1 MSSPLV
7 GFSIDIGKGGEVPGG
22 DSGDGGDA
30 EVPRDGEGGGSPTW
44 RRRVGRPE
52 NWESSKTQLWNFFE
66 AQDHLSLLKK
76 CIYGLQPTL

>member
-22 DSGDGGDA
+22 DGGDGGDA
-30 EVPRDGEGGGSPTW
+30 EVPRDGERGGSPTW

-52 NWESSKTQLWNFFE
+52 KNWESSKTQLWNF
-66 AQDHLSLLKK
+66 LKLK
-76 CIYGLQPTL
+76 TI